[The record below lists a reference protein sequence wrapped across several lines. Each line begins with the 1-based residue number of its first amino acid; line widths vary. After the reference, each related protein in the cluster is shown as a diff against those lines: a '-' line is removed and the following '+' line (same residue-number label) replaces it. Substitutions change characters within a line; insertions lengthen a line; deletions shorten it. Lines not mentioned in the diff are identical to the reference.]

1 MICFQRLFHLS
12 LWNIEEGGGAAS
24 LQGSQKAIA
33 KKLSWHDTCQKKCF
47 QINLKLQKDIL
58 QYVATI

>member
-24 LQGSQKAIA
+24 LQGSQKTIA
-33 KKLSWHDTCQKKCF
+33 KSYLGTTLAKKNVSKL
-47 QINLKLQKDIL
+47 I
-58 QYVATI
+58 